1 MRDWDIQ
8 APGASETAR
17 KEVEEVLERSGTKLW
32 TVVNNAALL
41 VMAKVEW
48 QTERI
53 IQSQLDVSHGQ
64 SVL

>member
-1 MRDWDIQ
+1 M
-8 APGASETAR
+8 
-17 KEVEEVLERSGTKLW
+17 LERSGTKLW

-64 SVL
+64 SLL